1 MNEAYPLAGWGE
13 HWTNYPLWE
22 TEPGLELLSEYD
34 LNVAI
39 AKWSTIRD
47 QKFRPT
53 EERNKY
59 RFWVRKAE
67 AELLA
72 KKLVKE

>member
-1 MNEAYPLAGWGE
+1 M
-13 HWTNYPLWE
+13 
-22 TEPGLELLSEYD
+22 ELLSEYD

-47 QKFRPT
+47 QKFRPA

-72 KKLVKE
+72 RKLVKE